1 MSLVD
6 LKKVARDLPKERKIK
21 QYYIKSRHEL
31 IQLLTMTEL
40 PKQMRIEK
48 LTLAELRK
56 EAREKGIPQLWT
68 YRRNQLCE
76 ILYPSTQ
83 EQNQNNDNGKK
94 HSNPEQGEREDVGV
108 DVGKD
113 FRQDGS

>member
-40 PKQMRIEK
+40 PKQMRIDK

-83 EQNQNNDNGKK
+83 EQNQNNNDGKK
-94 HSNPEQGEREDVGV
+94 HGNPEQGESENVRV

-113 FRQDGS
+113 FGEDGS